1 MTEVISETE
10 VVLVE
15 RDVENKTAVVSLNRP
30 EKLNAFNNALLD
42 GLMSALA
49 ELADDDEISVVILR
63 GSGKSFSAGY
73 DVASGYSASKTAYQD
88 WRNLQNKIDL
98 WERIYRFPKP
108 LITSIEGH
116 CLGGATMLVSCS
128 DLVIVSETANIGWPS
143 IPLGGGLLSPVSLWH
158 IGMRKAKELSFI
170 AGNSMSGVEAVEL
183 GWANTAVAEGTALES
198 AKAMAKRVAKT
209 PLDLLY
215 LKKQALN
222 KVFDRQGFV
231 DALRSGAEWD
241 AISHTADSIDD
252 VKALMK
258 EKGLK
263 GAIKHFSQS

>member
-1 MTEVISETE
+1 MTEVISDTQ

-15 RDVENKTAVVSLNRP
+15 RDVEKKIATLSLNRP
-30 EKLNAFNNALLD
+30 EKINAFNNALLE
-42 GLMSALA
+42 GLMSALS

-63 GSGKSFSAGY
+63 GSGKNFSAGY
-73 DVASGYSASKTAYQD
+73 DVVSGYSSKTAYED
-88 WRNLQNKIDL
+88 WRNLQEKIDL
-98 WERIYRFPKP
+98 WERVYRFPKP
-108 LITSIEGH
+108 LIAAIEGH

-170 AGNSMSGVEAVEL
+170 AGNSMSGIEAAEL
-183 GWANTAVAEGTALES
+183 GWANKAVPEGTALES
-198 AKAMAKRVAKT
+198 AQTMASRVAKT

-222 KVFDRQGFV
+222 KVYDRQGFV
-231 DALRSGAEWD
+231 ESLRAGAEWD
-241 AISHTADSIDD
+241 AISHTADSIGE
-252 VKALMK
+252 VKSLMK
-258 EKGLK
+258 DKGLK

>member
-1 MTEVISETE
+1 MTEVISDTQ

-15 RDVENKTAVVSLNRP
+15 RDVEKKTAILSLNRP
-30 EKLNAFNNALLD
+30 EKINAFNNALLE
-42 GLMSALA
+42 GLMSALS

-63 GSGKSFSAGY
+63 GSGKNFSAGY
-73 DVASGYSASKTAYQD
+73 DVVSGYGSKTAYED
-88 WRNLQNKIDL
+88 WRNLQEKIDL
-98 WERIYRFPKP
+98 WERVYRFPKP
-108 LITSIEGH
+108 LIAAIEGH

-128 DLVIVSETANIGWPS
+128 DLVIASETANIGWPS

-170 AGNSMSGVEAVEL
+170 AGNSMSGIEAAEL
-183 GWANTAVAEGTALES
+183 GWANKAVPEGTTLES
-198 AKAMAKRVAKT
+198 AKTMAGRVAKT

-222 KVFDRQGFV
+222 KVYDRQGFV
-231 DALRSGAEWD
+231 ESLRAGAEWD
-241 AISHTADSIDD
+241 AISHTADSIGE

-258 EKGLK
+258 DKGLK

>member
-1 MTEVISETE
+1 MTEVLNETQL
-10 VVLVE
+10 VLIE
-15 RDVENKTAVVSLNRP
+15 RDAAKKTAVLSLNRP

-42 GLMSALA
+42 QLMDALA
-49 ELADDDEISVVILR
+49 ELADDDDISAVILR
-63 GSGKSFSAGY
+63 GNGRSFSAGY
-73 DVASGYSASKTAYQD
+73 DVVSGYSSKTAYQD
-88 WRNLQNKIDL
+88 WRNLQEKIDL

-108 LITSIEGH
+108 LIASIEGH
-116 CLGGATMLVSCS
+116 CLGGATMLVSCC

-170 AGNSMSGVEAVEL
+170 AGNSMSGEEAADL
-183 GWANTAVAEGTALES
+183 GWANQAVAEGTALES
-198 AKAMAKRVAKT
+198 AQKMAARVAKT

-222 KVFDRQGFV
+222 KVYDRQGFV
-231 DALRSGAEWD
+231 DSLRSGAEWD
-241 AISHTADSIDD
+241 AISHTADSIGE

-258 EKGLK
+258 DKGLK
-263 GAIKHFSQS
+263 GAIKHFGQS